1 MDLFSP
7 LQAVGYTRKTPVQTN
22 AAEAP
27 NSQHKSLGLQPFLP
41 SSSSSSLAESQRI
54 SAKNPQHMEGQEEE
68 DEEFFASIDSLW
80 FFSSVFLLLPPPVKE
95 KTKTNCPPPGPG
107 EPEERDS
114 PEIHEKDGDCGHED
128 PGGVREAVAPVAG
141 GRRAAA
147 AAAARGRVVEEER
160 MDMWQ
165 EQCRQMRVAA
175 AAAAPARCSPLPMP
189 RTSDGPAM
197 RAHLRSWAHAVACS
211 CGALQK
217 KSSSITT

>member
-1 MDLFSP
+1 MDLFSPPPPPP
-7 LQAVGYTRKTPVQTN
+7 LQAVGYTRKD
-22 AAEAP
+22 
-27 NSQHKSLGLQPFLP
+27 
-41 SSSSSSLAESQRI
+41 SSSNQRGRSAELPAQIPPRSPTVSPLLLLLLPPPPLAESQRI

-80 FFSSVFLLLPPPVKE
+80 FFSSVFLLPPPVKE
-95 KTKTNCPPPGPG
+95 KTKCPPPGPG
-107 EPEERDS
+107 ELQPEERDS

-128 PGGVREAVAPVAG
+128 PGGVRKAVAPVAG
-141 GRRAAA
+141 GRRA

-165 EQCRQMRVAA
+165 EQCRQMRVAAAA

-211 CGALQK
+211 VR
-217 KSSSITT
+217 